1 MHVSGWHEATK
12 QLQAQGKLQMV
23 GIIQEQHPDR
33 CRLFL
38 QWKQM
43 DWPILVDSLNLLEV
57 TAVPITL
64 AIDEHG
70 IIRHKGLSLQEA
82 ETIEEIFLNQSFDA
96 PEDERRSASVNP
108 ASPDIESLRA
118 AAERG
123 SEQDLRQYAN
133 QLTIW
138 GGPEQ
143 MGAAIRAYQDV
154 IAVDRGHDP
163 DGFDPDHFR
172 LGVAFRKRYDSDYR
186 EASDFQRAVQH
197 WKIALDL
204 DPNQY
209 IWRRRI
215 QQYGPRLDKPYP
227 FYDWVP
233 QAWAA
238 ISTRGETPLELA
250 VEPRGAEFA
259 KPLEHFETGV
269 DPVEEPDPG
278 GRIQRDEGQFVHA
291 EATVV
296 PPVVAPGETVRV
308 HVTMRPNLETKSHW
322 NNEAEELAY
331 WVEPPE
337 DWEADGRYLTHPI
350 PPEVVSLEPRSIE
363 FELRCPNDA
372 GSGTVEVPSYALYYV
387 CEDVNGTCL
396 YRRQDVMV
404 KVQVR

>member
-1 MHVSGWHEATK
+1 
-12 QLQAQGKLQMV
+12 
-23 GIIQEQHPDR
+23 
-33 CRLFL
+33 
-38 QWKQM
+38 
-43 DWPILVDSLNLLEV
+43 
-57 TAVPITL
+57 
-64 AIDEHG
+64 
-70 IIRHKGLSLQEA
+70 
-82 ETIEEIFLNQSFDA
+82 
-96 PEDERRSASVNP
+96 
-108 ASPDIESLRA
+108 
-118 AAERG
+118 
-123 SEQDLRQYAN
+123 
-133 QLTIW
+133 
-138 GGPEQ
+138 

-233 QAWAA
+233 QARAA

-296 PPVVAPGETVRV
+296 PPR
-308 HVTMRPNLETKSHW
+308 
-322 NNEAEELAY
+322 
-331 WVEPPE
+331 
-337 DWEADGRYLTHPI
+337 GR
-350 PPEVVSLEPRSIE
+350 
-363 FELRCPNDA
+363 A
-372 GSGTVEVPSYALYYV
+372 W
-387 CEDVNGTCL
+387 
-396 YRRQDVMV
+396 
-404 KVQVR
+404 